1 MLYFIASW
9 TVLLISCSVI
19 GIALLNYL
27 GANLFTRV
35 GDRLMAAEWLG
46 MIVLS
51 ICLLAVSLVLPL
63 SSLTGILVAVTLC
76 GVSFVSRRT
85 RIEVVALLKASSW
98 QLVLSYI
105 GLAIAVAAFTNRQVT
120 WIDTGLYHYSVIQWL
135 HQYGTVTG
143 VALIFSNLGFTS
155 SWFAL
160 AAPFNPPSLEA
171 RVSAVTNGFIFLL
184 AILHFLACLRHSI
197 KGKALF
203 SDWFAL
209 AFLGLLLPFTLLYNL
224 FREIL
229 ISPSPDLPTGLL
241 IGIGC
246 WAILVVSNP
255 QSSTLPDSKNLG
267 NGNAQAV
274 PLILSVGAL
283 TIKLTAIPLM
293 LVTSLFYAVHHRRSI
308 TKLCIGGAIALVLL
322 APMLAAG
329 IKASSCPLY
338 PSSIFCL
345 DLPWLP
351 DAQNINQVAQ
361 GTHGW
366 SNWYGKPPE
375 GRNRWLWLLL
385 TWLNSERPNQVMVAV
400 VIATIVGMIITFK
413 SFRKIPIKGKY
424 WIVAIEVLG
433 FLFLMMTAPFFRFAL
448 PYLLLIPSLLIA
460 IYAQSLLSQSVS
472 MVSKYSQPSAIA
484 FSLAFIAAIVAIFT
498 QTHTTSQWLLPPAMQ
513 RVPVIQRRVNDIV
526 YFYPLNKKLCWA
538 TELPCG
544 FEIEPNVRLRDRD
557 RGIAGGF
564 IYTKD

>member
-19 GIALLNYL
+19 GIALLNCL
-27 GANLFTRV
+27 GENFFVRV

-46 MIVLS
+46 MIALS

-63 SSLTGILVAVTLC
+63 SSLIGILVVVTLC
-76 GVSFVSRRT
+76 GISFISKRT
-85 RIEVVALLKASSW
+85 RTEVGALLKVSSW

-105 GLAIAVAAFTNRQVT
+105 GLAIAVAAFTNQQVT

-135 HQYGTVTG
+135 HNYGTVTG

-160 AAPFNPPSLEA
+160 AAPFNPASLEA
-171 RVSAVTNGFIFLL
+171 RVSAVTNGFVFLL
-184 AILHFLACLRHSI
+184 AILHFLVCLRHSI
-197 KGKALF
+197 AGKALF
-203 SDWFAL
+203 SDWFVIV
-209 AFLGLLLPFTLLYNL
+209 FLGLMLPFTLLYTL

-241 IGIGC
+241 IGIVC
-246 WAILVVSNP
+246 WAILVVTNL
-255 QSSTLPDSKNLG
+255 QSPILPDSQSLHNY
-267 NGNAQAV
+267 NAQAV

-283 TIKLTAIPLM
+283 TIKLTAMPLM

-308 TKLCIGGAIALVLL
+308 QKLCIGGAIALVLL

-329 IKASSCPLY
+329 IKTSGCPLY
-338 PSSIFCL
+338 PSSILCL

-351 DAQNINQVAQ
+351 DAENIDQVAQ

-385 TWLNSERPNQVMVAV
+385 TWLNSERPNQAMVALI
-400 VIATIVGMIITFK
+400 IATIVGMIMTFK

-424 WIVAIEVLG
+424 WIVAIEVVG

-460 IYAQSLLSQSVS
+460 MYAQSLLSQIVS
-472 MVSKYSQPSAIA
+472 IVFRYSQRSAIA
-484 FSLAFIAAIVAIFT
+484 FSLVFIAAVLTIFT
-498 QTHTTSQWLLPPAMQ
+498 QTHATSQWLLPPAMQ

-526 YFYPLNKKLCWA
+526 YFYPQNKELCWA

-544 FEIEPNVRLRDRD
+544 FEIEPDVRLRDRE

-564 IYTKD
+564 VYTKD